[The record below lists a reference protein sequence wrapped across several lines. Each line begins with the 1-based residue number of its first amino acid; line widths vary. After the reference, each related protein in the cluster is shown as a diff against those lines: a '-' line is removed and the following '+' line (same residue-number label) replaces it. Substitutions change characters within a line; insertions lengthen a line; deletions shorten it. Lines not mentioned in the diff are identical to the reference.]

1 MRNFFRQ
8 KRKLIT
14 VLSVL
19 LITSVGIFAFDENNK
34 YFQIAKNL
42 DIFAAFYHELD
53 TYYVDDLPPEK
64 TIQKGIS
71 AILDETDPF
80 TDFISEDNLDDL
92 KYMATGKYGGVGASI
107 NTNGEWT
114 SISDIYP
121 NSPMDKAG
129 VKPGDIIQTLDG
141 RSMQNIPQ
149 DSVSKMLKGTPGT
162 SLDIVFKNPING
174 TTTNK
179 KIVRQEINVKPVSY
193 SGFVKNDIGYIK
205 MTQFTESSGDQVR
218 KAFEQLKQTNPAMK
232 GIILDLRGNPGGLLD
247 EAVVVANIFVDKNKL
262 IVSTRGKVKNWDRSY
277 ETPGTPVDVRI
288 PLAVLTS
295 RSSASASEIVAG
307 SMQDLDRGVIIGQ
320 RSYGKGLVQT
330 TRQLPYNTKLKVTT
344 AKYYTP
350 SGRCIQA
357 IDYSRRND
365 DGSVDYVPDSLRK
378 TFKTAG
384 GRTVKDGGGI
394 EPDAKVDPMYLSQ
407 VAVTLLRKQYIFDYA
422 TQYYYKHKQIAAASA
437 FKLTEPEFDEFEHY
451 LDSKDYSYKT
461 RSEDA
466 LETFKSTAQKEKYYD
481 AVSKDLEQLEQKL
494 KHDKKQDLLKNKDE
508 IKRLLEEEIASRYYM
523 MEGRIA
529 KGLVNDSDV
538 NKAIGILS
546 DPSAYKQLLSTSS
559 LN

>member
-8 KRKLIT
+8 KRKLIA

-19 LITSVGIFAFDENNK
+19 LITSVGIFSFDENNK

-107 NTNGEWT
+107 STNGDWT
-114 SISDIYP
+114 NITDIYP
-121 NSPMDKAG
+121 GTPMDKAG
-129 VKPGDIIQTLDG
+129 VKPGDIIITLDG
-141 RSMQNIPQ
+141 RSMKNVPQ
-149 DSVSKMLKGTPGT
+149 DTVSKLLKGTPGT
-162 SLDIVFKNPING
+162 ALDILFKNPIDG
-174 TTTNK
+174 TTATK

-193 SGFVKNDIGYIK
+193 AGFVKNDIGYIK
-205 MTQFTESSGDQVR
+205 MTQFTEASGEQVR
-218 KAFEQLKQTNPAMK
+218 KAFEQLKQTKPAMK
-232 GIILDLRGNPGGLLD
+232 GVILDLRGNPGGLLD
-247 EAVVVANIFVDKNKL
+247 EAVVVANIFVDKNKQ

-277 ETPGTPVDVRI
+277 ETQGAPADMHI

-307 SMQDLDRGVIIGQ
+307 SVQDLDRGIIVGQ

-378 TFKTAG
+378 TFKTVS

-422 TQYYYKHKQIAAASA
+422 TQYYYKHKQIAPAST
-437 FKLTEPEFDEFEHY
+437 FKLTEPEFDEFEHF

-461 RSEDA
+461 RSEEA
-466 LETFKSTAQKEKYYD
+466 LETFKTTAQKEKYYD
-481 AVSKDLEQLEQKL
+481 AVSKDLEELEQKL

-529 KGLVNDSDV
+529 KGLVNDNDV
-538 NKAIGILS
+538 NKAISILS
-546 DPSAYKQLLSTSS
+546 DPAAYKQLLTVST